1 MDNKQQA
8 YWKAGADLSMPFFLH
23 RMNSEGRVHA
33 PQIPAATLPMFG
45 FLFLVSGQVL
55 VDVQQKPVLLHS
67 GELLLIPAHTPF
79 AIKYYQDSRGYS
91 GGFRELFLKDA
102 SHPILRNT
110 KFSVHNFIYEDAQFM
125 GQIFQRMLEQF
136 PDGDVS
142 YLKSSLD
149 YILAHL
155 KADVQEEESQVTA
168 RFIDMVF
175 DRGRPIC
182 NVSDYARE
190 LQISADLLN
199 HHVRRYSNHSAIEW
213 VSISRMAL
221 ARDLLI
227 NTDLSM
233 AAISEEIGLLDPSY
247 FSRFF
252 RKREG
257 MTPFEFRKRHAKK

>member
-1 MDNKQQA
+1 MEHKQQG

-23 RMNSEGRVHA
+23 RMSSEGRVHA
-33 PQIPAATLPMFG
+33 PQIPATALPMYG

-55 VDVQQKPVLLHS
+55 VDVENKPVLLHS
-67 GELLLIPAHTPF
+67 GELLLIPPQTPF
-79 AIKYYQDSRGYS
+79 AIKYYQDSKGYS

-102 SHPILRNT
+102 SHPILRAPQFT
-110 KFSVHNFIYEDAQFM
+110 VHSFVREDALFI
-125 GQIFQRMLEQF
+125 GQIFGHMIEHF
-136 PDGDVS
+136 PDEIT
-142 YLKSSLD
+142 YLKSGLD

-155 KADVQEEESQVTA
+155 KANIQEGESQVA
-168 RFIDMVF
+168 VRFIDMVF
-175 DRGRPIC
+175 DRTRPIRS
-182 NVSDYARE
+182 VSDYARE

-213 VSISRMAL
+213 IGISRMAL

-233 AAISEEIGLLDPSY
+233 AAVSEAVGLLDPSY

-252 RKREG
+252 RKENG
-257 MTPFEFRKRHAKK
+257 ITPFEFRKKYSKKS